1 MDNRL
6 ISVQS
11 EGRKSFDLAFQLLFE
26 VSPSRKATHYFEHP
40 EKGLCFL
47 WHEDRNAALIAT
59 KLPYA
64 MDWKAAAD
72 VAWGWL
78 QEREDKE
85 YRDYIDHD
93 GSMGRG
99 FRVYNESWAHV
110 ADSVYGILAVQ
121 PVWAWYG
128 K

>member
-11 EGRKSFDLAFQLLFE
+11 EGREAFDLAFQLLFE
-26 VSPSRKATHYFEHP
+26 DEKATHYLEHP
-40 EKGLCFL
+40 EKGLIFL
-47 WHEDRNAALIAT
+47 WHPEKDSI

-64 MDWKAAAD
+64 MYWRAAAD
-72 VAWGWL
+72 LAWGWL
-78 QEREDKE
+78 QERGDEE
-85 YRDYIDHD
+85 YREFCDHD
-93 GSMGRG
+93 GSDGHG
-99 FRVYNESWAHV
+99 FRVYNESWN
-110 ADSVYGILAVQ
+110 SVVSSYGILAVL